1 MAMEIIS
8 NPEYLDLKEKFHIK
22 PFNYT
27 KIKLTG
33 PEKSLLRRR
42 GTRLQAFAER
52 TASSNSTKYQHF
64 IEVCEGKAEPNT
76 NEEHVWLKYRSMLEE
91 EKNLKE
97 KFRQELIHSS
107 ERDEYIHSR
116 LLP

>member
-1 MAMEIIS
+1 MPMEIIS

-27 KIKLTG
+27 KTKLTG
-33 PEKSLLRRR
+33 PEKGLLRRR

-52 TASSNSTKYQHF
+52 TAISNSAKYQHF
-64 IEVCEGKAEPNT
+64 MEVCEGKAEPSN
-76 NEEHVWLKYRSMLEE
+76 NEERVWIKYQSILEE
-91 EKNLKE
+91 ERNLKE

-107 ERDEYIHSR
+107 ERDGYMHSR